1 MTLERMTTH
10 LRTTLGGLL
19 LLLLFSAI
27 DKARCCQLAINSL
40 FRMDMERD
48 KHIEIDIM
56 TSD

>member
-19 LLLLFSAI
+19 LFSAI
-27 DKARCCQLAINSL
+27 DKAQCCQLAINSL

-48 KHIEIDIM
+48 KHIEIDII